1 MAGTRTTHAA
11 APQGPSHIAPIV
23 AQPPKTMATGPSKT
37 QMAKAKNE
45 AGYELRVLHL
55 MGRHKKSAE
64 YEVFHGDASQLTKLD
79 QRKR

>member
-37 QMAKAKNE
+37 QMAKAKMIITRR
-45 AGYELRVLHL
+45 EL
-55 MGRHKKSAE
+55 M
-64 YEVFHGDASQLTKLD
+64 T
-79 QRKR
+79 